1 MTRGFIKYFLI
12 LFVFFICATGL
23 VPALLQKPGSNHHAS
38 TSIHA
43 TSHNSLREAVE
54 VRAVITRPPLS
65 GNERRT
71 VRFLADENEVEEDYL
86 SRKGISKYTSSGA
99 AFAVVFQPSLTILRR
114 LFLVSGSIPDGLFN
128 KVYLLIQVF
137 RI

>member
-1 MTRGFIKYFLI
+1 MIGDFFKYCLI
-12 LFVFFICATGL
+12 LFVFSFCTTGL
-23 VPALLQKPGSNHHAS
+23 VPALLK
-38 TSIHA
+38 
-43 TSHNSLREAVE
+43 NSSSSPQSAKSFNVSVNNSFRNAELMQ
-54 VRAVITRPPLS
+54 AVITRAPLAGS
-65 GNERRT
+65 ARRT
-71 VRFLADENEVEEDYL
+71 DQFVVNENEVEEDYL

-114 LFLVSGSIPDGLFN
+114 LLFVYGSIPDGLFN